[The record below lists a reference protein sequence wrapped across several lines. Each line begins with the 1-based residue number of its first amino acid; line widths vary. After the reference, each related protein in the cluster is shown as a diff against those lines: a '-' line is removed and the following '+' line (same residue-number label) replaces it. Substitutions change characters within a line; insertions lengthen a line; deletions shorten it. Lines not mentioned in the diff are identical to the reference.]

1 MENKKN
7 EEKPTANVFG
17 GGASLFGGNSNQPS
31 QLFAQPK
38 TDEKVAELGTK
49 KSDVTQSL
57 ISNKSEATQ
66 KQINVDSKGASDE
79 TKYQASIIP
88 SIKPLNPL
96 FQNKSESN
104 NVSKPTD
111 ADNQKQ
117 K

>member
-1 MENKKN
+1 MDIKKN
-7 EEKPTANVFG
+7 EEKPTANLFG
-17 GGASLFGGNSNQPS
+17 GGASLFGEKSNQPS
-31 QLFAQPK
+31 QPFAQPK

-57 ISNKSEATQ
+57 ISNKSEAN
-66 KQINVDSKGASDE
+66 IDSKGASDE
-79 TKYQASIIP
+79 TKHQASIIP

-104 NVSKPTD
+104 NASKPTD